1 MRRLFTIIVSLLML
15 SSVGALA
22 QPSNEKTEEQKTETE
37 NKDNNK
43 KDDDK
48 DKKKPRKPIQIVV
61 YEFAW
66 SWVTR

>member
-22 QPSNEKTEEQKTETE
+22 QPSNEKTEEQKTE
-37 NKDNNK
+37 NKDNDNK

>member
-1 MRRLFTIIVSLLML
+1 MRRLFTIIVSLLVFT
-15 SSVGALA
+15 SAVAYA
-22 QPSNEKTEEQKTETE
+22 QPSNEKSEEQKTEKTE
-37 NKDNNK
+37 NDSK